1 MRPDS
6 QDAVFAVLSTISPD
20 RVGVVAAVTRFL
32 AEHNANVEASH
43 ATRLAGFYGAQFLI
57 AAAPGDMERIER
69 EYRDTLKEFSPALC
83 PVTGASVEPRETR
96 ETTAAPYTLTVL
108 AYDRKG
114 IIAETAGV
122 LAKLGISIVTLAAD
136 KYRAAESGA
145 PLFRAEMQV
154 RIPTRQDVDTLSA
167 ALAELET
174 RHGWHV
180 DLAPQASAQ
189 SPRTKGA
196 GSSAHPEAGEP
207 T

>member
-1 MRPDS
+1 M
-6 QDAVFAVLSTISPD
+6 DADAANAVTAVLSTISPD

-43 ATRLAGFYGAQFLI
+43 ATRLAGFYGAQFLVS
-57 AAAPGDMERIER
+57 AAPGDMERIER
-69 EYRDTLKEFSPALC
+69 EYRDSLKEFSPALC
-83 PVTGASVEPRETR
+83 PARGAPVEPRDAAETSGV
-96 ETTAAPYTLTVL
+96 PCTLTVL

-114 IIAETAGV
+114 IIAETAGA

-154 RIPTRQDVDTLSA
+154 RVPTPRDRDALAA

-180 DLAPQASAQ
+180 DLTPQA
-189 SPRTKGA
+189 GA
-196 GSSAHPEAGEP
+196 GKAASSPP
-207 T
+207 P

>member
-1 MRPDS
+1 MNADA

-43 ATRLAGFYGAQFLI
+43 ATRLAGFYGAQFLLS
-57 AAAPGDMERIER
+57 AAPADMERIER
-69 EYRDTLKEFSPALC
+69 EYRDGLKEFSPALC
-83 PVTGASVEPRETR
+83 PVTGAPVQPRDAG
-96 ETTAAPYTLTVL
+96 ETTATPYTLTVL

-114 IIAETAGV
+114 IIAETSGV
-122 LAKLGISIVTLAAD
+122 LASLGISIVTLAAD

-154 RIPTRQDVDTLSA
+154 RVPTPRDLDALSA

-174 RHGWHV
+174 RHGWQV
-180 DLAPQASAQ
+180 DLAPHPSL
-189 SPRTKGA
+189 SGGA
-196 GSSAHPEAGEP
+196 PEPPARG
-207 T
+207 